1 MITILFFLFSGK
13 QSEKV
18 LQQQQQYQKK
28 IHNFFKLRLSVLNSV
43 CSRIV

>member
-28 IHNFFKLRLSVLNSV
+28 YIIFLSLDFLF
-43 CSRIV
+43 